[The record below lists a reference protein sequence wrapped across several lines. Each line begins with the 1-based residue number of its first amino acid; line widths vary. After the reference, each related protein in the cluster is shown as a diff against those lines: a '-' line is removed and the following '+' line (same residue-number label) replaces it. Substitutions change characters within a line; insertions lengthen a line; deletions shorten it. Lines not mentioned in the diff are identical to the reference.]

1 MAASARV
8 CFCVL
13 LKSRAGTCYT
23 FLAWNSAL
31 FQLCWEVFNSNQGL
45 KYHTHTKLETNTE
58 SASEQHKVSHLSM
71 SHPVSFRYHSSHASI
86 WCCSADSEAF
96 TPGEAH
102 GIKQNKSAMSF

>member
-13 LKSRAGTCYT
+13 LKSRTGTCYT

-45 KYHTHTKLETNTE
+45 KFYTHKTGN
-58 SASEQHKVSHLSM
+58 QHRECK
-71 SHPVSFRYHSSHASI
+71 
-86 WCCSADSEAF
+86 
-96 TPGEAH
+96 
-102 GIKQNKSAMSF
+102 